1 VKFMLLL
8 TLAAAAPLAAQS
20 ATPAVNDSVLLK
32 RGHALT
38 EWLFAGQADSI
49 LAYMSEETRR
59 QVGGKEGLLGTT
71 RDVAFDVGA
80 EAEVLE
86 EKMTRRKGHP
96 QYWRKGKYATFVREP
111 MVFRWVFDDAGQVI
125 GLGITPLSQTPP
137 VD

>member
-1 VKFMLLL
+1 VKFMLFL
-8 TLAAAAPLAAQS
+8 TLATAAPLAAQS
-20 ATPAVNDSVLLK
+20 TAPAANDAVLLK
-32 RGHALT
+32 RGHDLT

-49 LAYMSEETRR
+49 LAYMAEDTRQ
-59 QVGGKEGLLGTT
+59 QVGGKDGLLKTT
-71 RDVAFDVGA
+71 RDIAFDVGA
-80 EAEVLE
+80 EAEIVE

-125 GLGITPLSQTPP
+125 GLGITPMSQTPP